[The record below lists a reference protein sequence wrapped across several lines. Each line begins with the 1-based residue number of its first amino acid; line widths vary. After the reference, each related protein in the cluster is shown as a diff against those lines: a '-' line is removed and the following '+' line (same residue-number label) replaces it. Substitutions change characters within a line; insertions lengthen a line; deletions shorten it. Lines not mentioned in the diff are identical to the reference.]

1 MEVMYIGSKWKWDG
15 AGAGAYGRGAEFEL
29 GLMARVKDPV
39 QRPSMGSGHYLSP
52 TRGDRPIQGDLLV
65 GPIQGDRYRHL
76 NQTLKSSSTRSSRF
90 LLRVLGNRISQTR
103 ISRPPHVKDV
113 KRSVASVVNALSSRS
128 TLDALSPRS
137 TCRISAGPRRFRVGL
152 CDSEGGTNPRPLP
165 RTLPRTP
172 A

>member
-1 MEVMYIGSKWKWDG
+1 
-15 AGAGAYGRGAEFEL
+15 
-29 GLMARVKDPV
+29 MARVKDPV

-76 NQTLKSSSTRSSRF
+76 NQTPKSSSTCSSRF

-113 KRSVASVVNALSSRS
+113 KRSIVNALSSRS

-165 RTLPRTP
+165 QKLLVLAATSVLYGERRIHM
-172 A
+172 